1 MQPKRGGGHT
11 IAGAALRNAGLVD
24 GDVGMRD
31 ASGPSRRGAGAGR
44 SRKGGR
50 NGADSNGSLSVSING
65 SSIPSLKPLQRTP
78 HVSAPSQ
85 SAFSSGK
92 QASQLQ
98 LAWIG
103 RLLRPNFPPIRSVIA
118 QPTFFSS
125 TPHNLPVP
133 HAARWRIWR

>member
-65 SSIPSLKPLQRTP
+65 SSIPSLKPLQRHPPRLSTITVGFFIRKASLSASASLDRTTP
-78 HVSAPSQ
+78 EAQLFHQYDQ
-85 SAFSSGK
+85 S
-92 QASQLQ
+92 
-98 LAWIG
+98 
-103 RLLRPNFPPIRSVIA
+103 
-118 QPTFFSS
+118 
-125 TPHNLPVP
+125 
-133 HAARWRIWR
+133 